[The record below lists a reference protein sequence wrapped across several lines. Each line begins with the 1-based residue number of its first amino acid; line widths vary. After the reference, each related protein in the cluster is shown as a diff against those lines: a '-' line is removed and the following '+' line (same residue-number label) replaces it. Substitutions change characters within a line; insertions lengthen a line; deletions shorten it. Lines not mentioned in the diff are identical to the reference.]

1 MPRAPPRA
9 LGTPLALGL
18 HTMDFNEM
26 VPTLID
32 YGVKV
37 LGVLI
42 GLWVAFKIA
51 SWLEKQVVKNLT
63 KRKFDEAL
71 TLFFGSMCRWGLI
84 MLSVIALLGIFGVE
98 TTSFAAVIGAAGL
111 AIGLA
116 FQGTLSNFSAGVM
129 LLTFRPFSIGD
140 YIKSGDQEGI
150 VAEIGLFVTA
160 LDTLDNQRVILPNSA
175 VISGNIVNVTHH
187 DARRVDINVGV
198 SYGAD
203 LKQVREVLDKAA
215 GGLEGRI
222 DKGHQIFLAS
232 MGASSVDFQV
242 RIWCKTSEYWDV
254 WDRGTQAVKE
264 ALDEAGISIPFPQ
277 MDVHL
282 DKPAA

>member
-1 MPRAPPRA
+1 MRFAPA
-9 LGTPLALGL
+9 VS
-18 HTMDFNEM
+18 TMDFNEM

-32 YGVKV
+32 YGVKII
-37 LGVLI
+37 GVLI
-42 GLWVAFKIA
+42 GLWVAFRVA
-51 SWLEKQVVKNLT
+51 AWLETLVVKNLK

-71 TLFFGSMCRWGLI
+71 TLFFGSLSRWGLI
-84 MLSVIALLGIFGVE
+84 LLSVIALLGIFGVE

-140 YIKSGDQEGI
+140 YIKSGGQEGV

-198 SYGAD
+198 AYDAD

-215 GGLEGRI
+215 GSLEGRI
-222 DKGHQIFLAS
+222 EQGHQIFLAS

-242 RIWCKTSEYWDV
+242 RIWCKTSDYWDV

-264 ALDEAGISIPFPQ
+264 ALDQAGISIPFPQ

-282 DKPAA
+282 DKNAA

>member
-1 MPRAPPRA
+1 
-9 LGTPLALGL
+9 
-18 HTMDFNEM
+18 MDLSTI
-26 VPTLID
+26 VPKLMD

-37 LGVLI
+37 VGVLI
-42 GLWVAFKIA
+42 GLWLAFRIA
-51 SWLEKQVVKNLT
+51 GWAQNKVVKTLQ

-71 TLFFGSMCRWGLI
+71 TLFFGSLTRWILI
-84 MLSVIALLGIFGVE
+84 LLSVLTCLTIFGVE

-129 LLTFRPFSIGD
+129 ILTFRPFSIGD
-140 YIKSGDQEGI
+140 YIKSGGEEGI

-175 VISGNIVNVTHH
+175 VIGGNIVNVTHH
-187 DARRVDINVGV
+187 DERRVDINVGV
-198 SYGAD
+198 AYDAD
-203 LKQVREVLDKAA
+203 LKQVRDVLDKAA
-215 GGLEGRI
+215 AGIEGRI
-222 DKGHQIFLAS
+222 DKGHQVFLAS
-232 MGASSVDFQV
+232 MGESSVDFQV
-242 RIWCKTSEYWDV
+242 RVWCKTSDYWDV
-254 WDRGTQAVKE
+254 WDRATQAVKE
-264 ALDEAGISIPFPQ
+264 ALDTANISIPFPQ

>member
-1 MPRAPPRA
+1 
-9 LGTPLALGL
+9 
-18 HTMDFNEM
+18 MDEFVTNM
-26 VPTLID
+26 APTLID
-32 YGVKV
+32 YGVKII
-37 LGVLI
+37 GVFI
-42 GLWVAFKIA
+42 GLWVAFRLA
-51 SWLEKQVVKNLT
+51 GWVEKLVVNNLK
-63 KRKFDEAL
+63 KRSFDEAL
-71 TLFFGSMCRWGLI
+71 TLFFGSLARWGLI
-84 MLSVIALLGIFGVE
+84 ILSVIALLGIFDVQ

-140 YIKSGDQEGI
+140 YVKSGGQEGV

-175 VISGNIVNVTHH
+175 VIGGNIVNVTHH

-198 SYGAD
+198 AYGAD
-203 LKQVREVLDKAA
+203 LKQVRDVLDKAA
-215 GGLEGRI
+215 ASVEGRI

-242 RIWCKTSEYWDV
+242 RIWCKTSDYWDV

-264 ALDEAGISIPFPQ
+264 ALDGAGISIPFPQ

-282 DKPAA
+282 DKTA

>member
-1 MPRAPPRA
+1 MRFAPA
-9 LGTPLALGL
+9 VS
-18 HTMDFNEM
+18 TMDFNEM

-32 YGVKV
+32 YGVKII
-37 LGVLI
+37 GVLI
-42 GLWVAFKIA
+42 GLWVAFRVA
-51 SWLEKQVVKNLT
+51 AWLETLVVKNLK

-71 TLFFGSMCRWGLI
+71 TLFFGSLSRWGLI
-84 MLSVIALLGIFGVE
+84 LLSVIALLGIFGVE

-140 YIKSGDQEGI
+140 YIKSGGQEGV

-198 SYGAD
+198 AYDAD
-203 LKQVREVLDKAA
+203 LKQVREDLDKAA
-215 GGLEGRI
+215 GSLEGRI
-222 DKGHQIFLAS
+222 EQGHQIFLAS

-242 RIWCKTSEYWDV
+242 RIWCKTSDYWDV

-264 ALDEAGISIPFPQ
+264 ALDAANISIPFPQ
-277 MDVHL
+277 REVKLLESEQVNVRMERQ
-282 DKPAA
+282 